1 MWWGKKPSP
10 DYPNEISPT
19 LDPPSKSPA
28 RKQEGLGRQTRFERT
43 TERWYKVLLKKKA
56 KGKMPTRTIIV
67 VDIERNRENDYIVI
81 ILSDVY
87 SAFEL
92 IVS

>member
-1 MWWGKKPSP
+1 
-10 DYPNEISPT
+10 
-19 LDPPSKSPA
+19 
-28 RKQEGLGRQTRFERT
+28 
-43 TERWYKVLLKKKA
+43 
-56 KGKMPTRTIIV
+56 MPTRTIIV